1 MSKQEMIEIVDNQ
14 VKYGLPREEAIRLL
28 AFFMDEDDPENHAEM
43 WFQQK
48 IGGG

>member
-1 MSKQEMIEIVDNQ
+1 MSKQEMIEIVDKQ
-14 VKYGLPREEAIRLL
+14 VEFGLPREEAIRLL
-28 AFFMDEDDPENHAEM
+28 AFTLGEDDPENHAEM